1 MKQVNAMNANLSV
14 CIKIKITYVC
24 NNRSKIA
31 SMAAAVRSEIKP
43 WKMNEVIKKED
54 LSLNPFFLLNLER
67 ERHLNAM
74 KEKATEIDRERLFSM
89 QNHYGG
95 GFFIYFSKAIA

>member
-43 WKMNEVIKKED
+43 
-54 LSLNPFFLLNLER
+54 
-67 ERHLNAM
+67 
-74 KEKATEIDRERLFSM
+74 
-89 QNHYGG
+89 
-95 GFFIYFSKAIA
+95 